1 MKGKQ
6 KPFKRMVTSAK
17 IHTFIKKYEAIFE
30 HRNGCIQKASTDLS
44 DKLTALW
51 KYRNKYYRNNGYG
64 GRETK
69 LYEAMYAVADEH
81 NLYDM
86 KIYPEFLTMVDLFEK
101 VLPWLDTM
109 MDRFTTNGRTE
120 TKEMQVSILVDMLK
134 YYKRRVNSDHYIKI
148 TDQTEDLEPVTQ
160 ETVEE
165 SIF

>member
-1 MKGKQ
+1 M
-6 KPFKRMVTSAK
+6 
-17 IHTFIKKYEAIFE
+17 
-30 HRNGCIQKASTDLS
+30 
-44 DKLTALW
+44 W

-134 YYKRRVNSDHYIKI
+134 YYKRRVNSDH
-148 TDQTEDLEPVTQ
+148 
-160 ETVEE
+160 
-165 SIF
+165 